1 MSINITMPALSP
13 TMEEGKLAKWHVKE
27 GDKVS
32 SGDVIAE
39 IETDKATMEVES
51 IDEGTIGKILVPEG
65 TEGVKVNAVIAV
77 ILTEG
82 ESAGDIKT
90 DAPAPTAKAP
100 EPAKAEEAKAAAPA
114 AQMPTATTGSAVA
127 PVPAPKAAS
136 AAAPAPAANGAR
148 VFASPLAKRLAKE
161 AGIEISAIAGSGPH
175 GRVVKADVEGAK
187 SGKIPL
193 KAAATPAA
201 ASASSGGAALAG
213 GMTKQQVLALYPEG
227 SYELVPNDG
236 MRKVVAARLT
246 ESKQTVPHFYLT
258 LDCKID
264 ALLQAREQI
273 NAAAPKSKD
282 GKPEFKLSVNDFVM
296 KAWAAALMKVPAANA
311 TWAGDSILY
320 HKHADVAVAVA
331 VPGGLFTPVVKA
343 CDTKS
348 LRQISEEVKDLATR
362 ARNKKL
368 APHEYQGGSSSV
380 SNLGMYGIRE
390 FAAVINPPHGTILAV
405 GAGEERVY
413 VEKGEIK
420 TGTFMTVTLSCDHRA
435 VDGALGAELLS
446 AFKGLI
452 ETPVMMLA

>member
-65 TEGVKVNAVIAV
+65 TEGVKVNAIIAV
-77 ILTEG
+77 ILTDG
-82 ESAGDIKT
+82 ESAGDVKA
-90 DAPAPTAKAP
+90 DAPAPAAKSP
-100 EPAKAEEAKAAAPA
+100 EPAKAEAPKAAAPA

-127 PVPAPKAAS
+127 PVPAPKP
-136 AAAPAPAANGAR
+136 AAAPAPAVNGAR

-161 AGIEISAIAGSGPH
+161 AGIELSAISGSGPH
-175 GRVVKADVEGAK
+175 GRVVKSDVEGAK
-187 SGKIPL
+187 SGKTPL
-193 KAAATPAA
+193 KAAPAAATAA
-201 ASASSGGAALAG
+201 ASAPSGGAAIAG
-213 GMTKQQVLALYPEG
+213 GMTKAQVLALYPEG

-246 ESKQTVPHFYLT
+246 EAKQTVPHFYLT

-273 NAAAPKSKD
+273 NAAAPVKD
-282 GKPEFKLSVNDFVM
+282 GKPTYKLSVNDFVM

-320 HKHADVAVAVA
+320 HKHADVAVAVS

-348 LRQISEEVKDLATR
+348 LRQISEEVKDLAGR

-380 SNLGMYGIRE
+380 SNLGMFGIKE

-413 VEKGEIK
+413 ADKGQVKIAN
-420 TGTFMTVTLSCDHRA
+420 FMTVTLSVDHRA
-435 VDGALGAELLS
+435 VDGALGAELLA

-452 ETPVMMLA
+452 ENPVMMLA